1 MSNYVYKNLV
11 RNRKNFFFIMIF
23 SILITL
29 FTVTLNFYQSYKKM
43 INDGLKN
50 DLLYRNILLAP
61 VDKYGKQIQDIESL
75 IKIDHIVDIHD
86 IKYDSIDLYA
96 KEYKN
101 KNHEGIIEFSYGVES
116 IKSIIGKSQISSGEL
131 ICSKNFYPS
140 FELAKNRKF
149 FYNEEILNKSI
160 TIEEPIYR
168 RVSGKYKDTKMKY
181 VKTFKVAS
189 LYDPV
194 VTGSTLNTCYATN
207 EDMKEIYDTLYIDLN
222 PDSLTS
228 YVVTVDKYENVKEV
242 IKSLRNKKIGFVFQN
257 FLLNDYLTVI
267 ENVCLPL
274 ITNKKLSKYEKQNKA
289 LKILNQLNIES
300 KSKRF
305 PKELSGGEQQ
315 RVAIARALINDPDI
329 ILADE
334 PTGNL
339 DRDNENEVFK
349 ELKKLANAGKCVIVI
364 SHSQEILKYAD
375 KKYDIE
381 EA

>member
-1 MSNYVYKNLV
+1 MKVIEVKNLSKAYGTNIV
-11 RNRKNFFFIMIF
+11 LKNKSFVFETKKLYAIVGH
-23 SILITL
+23 SGSGRTTL
-29 FTVTLNFYQSYKKM
+29 FNIIGLIDNDYDGELTIDGTIAKKM
-43 INDGLKN
+43 
-50 DLLYRNILLAP
+50 
-61 VDKYGKQIQDIESL
+61 
-75 IKIDHIVDIHD
+75 
-86 IKYDSIDLYA
+86 SID
-96 KEYKN
+96 YK
-101 KNHEGIIEFSYGVES
+101 
-116 IKSIIGKSQISSGEL
+116 
-131 ICSKNFYPS
+131 
-140 FELAKNRKF
+140 AR
-149 FYNEEILNKSI
+149 
-160 TIEEPIYR
+160 
-168 RVSGKYKDTKMKY
+168 
-181 VKTFKVAS
+181 
-189 LYDPV
+189 
-194 VTGSTLNTCYATN
+194 
-207 EDMKEIYDTLYIDLN
+207 
-222 PDSLTS
+222 
-228 YVVTVDKYENVKEV
+228 
-242 IKSLRNKKIGFVFQN
+242 LRNKKIGFVFQN

>member
-1 MSNYVYKNLV
+1 MKVIEVKNLSKAYGTNIV
-11 RNRKNFFFIMIF
+11 LKNKSFVFETKKLYAIVGH
-23 SILITL
+23 SGSGKTTL
-29 FTVTLNFYQSYKKM
+29 FNIIGLIDNDYDGELTIDGAIAKKM
-43 INDGLKN
+43 SIN
-50 DLLYRNILLAP
+50 
-61 VDKYGKQIQDIESL
+61 
-75 IKIDHIVDIHD
+75 
-86 IKYDSIDLYA
+86 
-96 KEYKN
+96 YK
-101 KNHEGIIEFSYGVES
+101 
-116 IKSIIGKSQISSGEL
+116 
-131 ICSKNFYPS
+131 
-140 FELAKNRKF
+140 AR
-149 FYNEEILNKSI
+149 
-160 TIEEPIYR
+160 
-168 RVSGKYKDTKMKY
+168 
-181 VKTFKVAS
+181 
-189 LYDPV
+189 
-194 VTGSTLNTCYATN
+194 
-207 EDMKEIYDTLYIDLN
+207 
-222 PDSLTS
+222 
-228 YVVTVDKYENVKEV
+228 
-242 IKSLRNKKIGFVFQN
+242 LRNKKIGFVFQN

>member
-1 MSNYVYKNLV
+1 MKVIEVKNLSKAYGTNIV
-11 RNRKNFFFIMIF
+11 LKNKSFVFETKKLYAIVGH
-23 SILITL
+23 SGSGKTTL
-29 FTVTLNFYQSYKKM
+29 FNIIGLIDNDYDGELTIDGAIAKKM
-43 INDGLKN
+43 
-50 DLLYRNILLAP
+50 
-61 VDKYGKQIQDIESL
+61 
-75 IKIDHIVDIHD
+75 
-86 IKYDSIDLYA
+86 SID
-96 KEYKN
+96 YK
-101 KNHEGIIEFSYGVES
+101 
-116 IKSIIGKSQISSGEL
+116 
-131 ICSKNFYPS
+131 
-140 FELAKNRKF
+140 AR
-149 FYNEEILNKSI
+149 
-160 TIEEPIYR
+160 
-168 RVSGKYKDTKMKY
+168 
-181 VKTFKVAS
+181 
-189 LYDPV
+189 
-194 VTGSTLNTCYATN
+194 
-207 EDMKEIYDTLYIDLN
+207 
-222 PDSLTS
+222 
-228 YVVTVDKYENVKEV
+228 
-242 IKSLRNKKIGFVFQN
+242 LRNKKIGFVFQN

-315 RVAIARALINDPDI
+315 RVVIARALINDPDI

>member
-1 MSNYVYKNLV
+1 MKVIEVKNLSKAYGANIV
-11 RNRKNFFFIMIF
+11 LKNKSFVFETKKLYAIVGH
-23 SILITL
+23 SGSGKTTL
-29 FTVTLNFYQSYKKM
+29 FNIIGLIDNDYDGELTIDGTIAKKM
-43 INDGLKN
+43 
-50 DLLYRNILLAP
+50 
-61 VDKYGKQIQDIESL
+61 
-75 IKIDHIVDIHD
+75 
-86 IKYDSIDLYA
+86 SID
-96 KEYKN
+96 YK
-101 KNHEGIIEFSYGVES
+101 
-116 IKSIIGKSQISSGEL
+116 
-131 ICSKNFYPS
+131 
-140 FELAKNRKF
+140 AR
-149 FYNEEILNKSI
+149 
-160 TIEEPIYR
+160 
-168 RVSGKYKDTKMKY
+168 
-181 VKTFKVAS
+181 
-189 LYDPV
+189 
-194 VTGSTLNTCYATN
+194 
-207 EDMKEIYDTLYIDLN
+207 
-222 PDSLTS
+222 
-228 YVVTVDKYENVKEV
+228 
-242 IKSLRNKKIGFVFQN
+242 LRNKKIGFVFQN

>member
-1 MSNYVYKNLV
+1 MKVIEVKNLSKAYGTNIV
-11 RNRKNFFFIMIF
+11 LKNKSFVFETKKLYAIVGH
-23 SILITL
+23 SGSGKTTL
-29 FTVTLNFYQSYKKM
+29 FNIIGLIDNDYDGELTIDGTIAKKM
-43 INDGLKN
+43 
-50 DLLYRNILLAP
+50 
-61 VDKYGKQIQDIESL
+61 
-75 IKIDHIVDIHD
+75 
-86 IKYDSIDLYA
+86 SID
-96 KEYKN
+96 YK
-101 KNHEGIIEFSYGVES
+101 
-116 IKSIIGKSQISSGEL
+116 
-131 ICSKNFYPS
+131 
-140 FELAKNRKF
+140 AR
-149 FYNEEILNKSI
+149 
-160 TIEEPIYR
+160 
-168 RVSGKYKDTKMKY
+168 
-181 VKTFKVAS
+181 
-189 LYDPV
+189 
-194 VTGSTLNTCYATN
+194 
-207 EDMKEIYDTLYIDLN
+207 
-222 PDSLTS
+222 
-228 YVVTVDKYENVKEV
+228 
-242 IKSLRNKKIGFVFQN
+242 LRKKIGFVFQN

>member
-1 MSNYVYKNLV
+1 MKVIEVKNLSKAYGTNIV
-11 RNRKNFFFIMIF
+11 LKNKSFVFETKKLYAIVGH
-23 SILITL
+23 SGSGKTTL
-29 FTVTLNFYQSYKKM
+29 FNIIGLIDNDYDGELTIDGAIAKKM
-43 INDGLKN
+43 
-50 DLLYRNILLAP
+50 
-61 VDKYGKQIQDIESL
+61 
-75 IKIDHIVDIHD
+75 
-86 IKYDSIDLYA
+86 SID
-96 KEYKN
+96 YKA
-101 KNHEGIIEFSYGVES
+101 H
-116 IKSIIGKSQISSGEL
+116 
-131 ICSKNFYPS
+131 
-140 FELAKNRKF
+140 
-149 FYNEEILNKSI
+149 
-160 TIEEPIYR
+160 
-168 RVSGKYKDTKMKY
+168 
-181 VKTFKVAS
+181 
-189 LYDPV
+189 
-194 VTGSTLNTCYATN
+194 
-207 EDMKEIYDTLYIDLN
+207 
-222 PDSLTS
+222 
-228 YVVTVDKYENVKEV
+228 
-242 IKSLRNKKIGFVFQN
+242 LRNKKIGFVFQN

>member
-1 MSNYVYKNLV
+1 MKVIEVKNLSKAYGANIV
-11 RNRKNFFFIMIF
+11 LKNKSFVFETKKLYAIVGH
-23 SILITL
+23 SGSGKTTL
-29 FTVTLNFYQSYKKM
+29 FNIIGLIDNDYDGELTIDGTIAKKM
-43 INDGLKN
+43 SKD
-50 DLLYRNILLAP
+50 
-61 VDKYGKQIQDIESL
+61 
-75 IKIDHIVDIHD
+75 
-86 IKYDSIDLYA
+86 
-96 KEYKN
+96 YK
-101 KNHEGIIEFSYGVES
+101 
-116 IKSIIGKSQISSGEL
+116 
-131 ICSKNFYPS
+131 
-140 FELAKNRKF
+140 AR
-149 FYNEEILNKSI
+149 
-160 TIEEPIYR
+160 
-168 RVSGKYKDTKMKY
+168 
-181 VKTFKVAS
+181 
-189 LYDPV
+189 
-194 VTGSTLNTCYATN
+194 
-207 EDMKEIYDTLYIDLN
+207 
-222 PDSLTS
+222 
-228 YVVTVDKYENVKEV
+228 
-242 IKSLRNKKIGFVFQN
+242 LRNKKIGFVFQN

-349 ELKKLANAGKCVIVI
+349 ELKKMANAGKCVVVI